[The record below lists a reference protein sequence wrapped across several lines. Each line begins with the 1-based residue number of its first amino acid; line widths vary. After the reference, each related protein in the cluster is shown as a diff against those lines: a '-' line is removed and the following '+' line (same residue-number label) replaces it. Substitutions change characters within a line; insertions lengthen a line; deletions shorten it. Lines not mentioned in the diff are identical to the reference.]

1 MGSAYP
7 TEIAGQYGSCLTDFL
22 LVKNY
27 EADGF
32 IRRSSTLNTYT
43 PLLTMMAMSLIAD
56 LFLGWGDLI
65 A

>member
-1 MGSAYP
+1 MTRQTMRSAYP

-32 IRRSSTLNTYT
+32 IRRSSTLNTS
-43 PLLTMMAMSLIAD
+43 PP
-56 LFLGWGDLI
+56 WQWWPWV
-65 A
+65 